1 MMIGVPIA
9 KIPGNIIS
17 FKDALV
23 EMSTHLS
30 YSGFAF
36 PFIIPGI
43 SLNCLL
49 TSYTIS
55 IAALPTAFIAKAE
68 KTTGT
73 IPPINN
79 IAKTGA
85 LKILIPSIP
94 VNVTYAANKARDV
107 SAAEAIAKPLP
118 VAAVVLPTESR
129 ISVLSRTI
137 GF

>member
-1 MMIGVPIA
+1 
-9 KIPGNIIS
+9 
-17 FKDALV
+17 
-23 EMSTHLS
+23 MSTHLS
-30 YSGFAF
+30 YSGFDF

-129 ISVLSRTI
+129 ISVLSLTI